1 MIRDLCHF
9 EGNAQAIRMVH
20 TLLQL
25 NLSYSQVACIL
36 KYTAPAWWQGEKP
49 AEFSVLMKKPGFYLS
64 EQDYIA
70 DLRAATNMEEH
81 HRFPL
86 TYIMEAADDISYCI
100 ADLDDAV
107 EKDIFNVE
115 SLFEFLNK
123 AWGPVKNND
132 AFSRTIG
139 EAWREACSKTA
150 AAAAINFLCHYA

>member
-1 MIRDLCHF
+1 
-9 EGNAQAIRMVH
+9 
-20 TLLQL
+20 
-25 NLSYSQVACIL
+25 
-36 KYTAPAWWQGEKP
+36 
-49 AEFSVLMKKPGFYLS
+49 MKKPGFYLS

-115 SLFEFLNK
+115 SLYEFLNK

-139 EAWREACSKTA
+139 EAWREACSKKTPKPQRS
-150 AAAAINFLCHYA
+150 IFYVTPRKCSERTGKLCGETFC